1 MSSGVHL
8 KDIFNSKSSMLLTL
22 CFSVAIL
29 LGIEMLIFIAFSS
42 AAGHKTKIVIKDKSG
57 HVVARADTSM
67 MDKDYLESKLGYLSN
82 YNVEVSAL
90 DNPFLVR
97 GWAAASVG
105 VPIVLI
111 LLVSYLVKVYM
122 NLLDGEES
130 DLEKCQALNG
140 QRHYFARFAL
150 MSSNSIFYLG
160 VLVALAS
167 LLFWMAPNFVEKLA
181 AAMAVTD
188 VKAKPIV
195 VPPVAMLVCIMVW
208 IIYLRYR
215 LSARMMDHQFGLQ
228 KYQLE
233 LERQADLEGRLAADI
248 PRLANDNRND
258 DALPTKHDD
267 RRALE

>member
-122 NLLDGEES
+122 NLLDGEKGDLDEYS
-130 DLEKCQALNG
+130 DLN
-140 QRHYFARFAL
+140 ARRYYLSRIAL
-150 MSSNSIFYLG
+150 MNRNLVFYLG
-160 VLVALAS
+160 VLAALAA
-167 LLFWMAPNFVEKLA
+167 LLFWMVPNFIEELLA
-181 AAMAVTD
+181 ATVASA
-188 VKAKPIV
+188 VKAKWIIL
-195 VPPVAMLVCIMVW
+195 PPVAILVCFVVW
-208 IIYLRYR
+208 IVS
-215 LSARMMDHQFGLQ
+215 SAVSISPG
-228 KYQLE
+228 
-233 LERQADLEGRLAADI
+233 
-248 PRLANDNRND
+248 
-258 DALPTKHDD
+258 
-267 RRALE
+267 